1 MFPQLAKSELPK
13 RRRLLLMRFEL
24 GDRQVEL

>member
-1 MFPQLAKSELPK
+1 MFPQLARKELPK
-13 RRRLLLMRFEL
+13 RRRLFLMRFEL